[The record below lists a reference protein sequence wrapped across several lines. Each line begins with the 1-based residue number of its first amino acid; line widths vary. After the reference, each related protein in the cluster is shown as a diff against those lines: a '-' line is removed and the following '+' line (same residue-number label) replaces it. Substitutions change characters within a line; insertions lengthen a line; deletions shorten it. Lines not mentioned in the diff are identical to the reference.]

1 VRNPWFQ
8 QDVLPALQARVQA
21 VLTANPKETPLTDDT
36 AAITELLHKYYDTLA
51 WANGDRH
58 RLWSDERRLQVR

>member
-1 VRNPWFQ
+1 M
-8 QDVLPALQARVQA
+8 
-21 VLTANPKETPLTDDT
+21 TDDT

-58 RLWSDERRLQVR
+58 RLWSGFCLLRLCCPLAKSDARGGQYQCN

>member
-1 VRNPWFQ
+1 M
-8 QDVLPALQARVQA
+8 
-21 VLTANPKETPLTDDT
+21 TDDT

-58 RLWSDERRLQVR
+58 RLWSDERRLQVRQLTPGTSITV

>member
-1 VRNPWFQ
+1 M
-8 QDVLPALQARVQA
+8 
-21 VLTANPKETPLTDDT
+21 TDDT
-36 AAITELLHKYYDTLA
+36 AASTELLHKYYDTLA

>member
-1 VRNPWFQ
+1 M
-8 QDVLPALQARVQA
+8 
-21 VLTANPKETPLTDDT
+21 TDDT

-58 RLWSDERRLQVR
+58 RLWSESRPKTTNKKGAQSAFFVAIDK